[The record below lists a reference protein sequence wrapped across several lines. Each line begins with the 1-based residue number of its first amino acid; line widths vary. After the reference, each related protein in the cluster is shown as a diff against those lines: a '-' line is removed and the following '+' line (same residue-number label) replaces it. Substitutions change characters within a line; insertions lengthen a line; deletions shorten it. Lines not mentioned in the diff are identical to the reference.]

1 MLMTTRKPSAKRRR
15 VLLMQP
21 ARNLRTLPGPF
32 RRQSPE
38 RRLLNHP
45 VRNMPLL
52 RARNTNQ
59 PSALP
64 RVYYMGLHN
73 LPGSHLLVS
82 RLTSTL
88 PLLLLLAVSST
99 EHRPQEPRLLRQK
112 PRGSMQQFCLR
123 QKRVI
128 QVFSLPAR
136 ASKVSTTMPSSK
148 H

>member
-1 MLMTTRKPSAKRRR
+1 MTMRKPSVKRRR
-15 VLLMQP
+15 VLLMLP
-21 ARNLRTLPGPF
+21 ARNLRTLLGPF
-32 RRQSPE
+32 RRQLPE
-38 RRLLNHP
+38 RRLLNHL

-64 RVYYMGLHN
+64 QVYYMGPHSLA
-73 LPGSHLLVS
+73 GSPLLVS

-112 PRGSMQQFCLR
+112 QRGSMQQFCLR

-136 ASKVSTTMPSSK
+136 VSKVNTTMLSNK